1 MSNHDEYSE
10 MLFFPK
16 EGDIVWDDL
25 TASKAKIIKVS
36 VDRGCVGYWLDNDY
50 LGGGRHPWEISKT
63 KEEE

>member
-1 MSNHDEYSE
+1 MSDHDEYSE

-50 LGGGRHPWEISKT
+50 LGGGRYPWEISKT